1 MQLFEEKIDR
11 LLSAPLYGQPPSEK
25 QASLLDLFRDELD
38 YACER
43 HAGYKNYVEH
53 WSSNYRSA
61 GKVADLP
68 FLPVALLKTNPPL
81 SLVGG
86 DEIKKTLTSSA
97 TTSQV
102 PSRVV
107 LDAATARRTA
117 KGIVSIVRDFIGSA
131 RRPYLV
137 VDSQDFMGGNTLGA
151 RGAAIHGL
159 QPFASQTAWCLS
171 PSSSSELRLDLDRLK
186 AFSKDHQDAEVLV
199 YGFTSILWS
208 YLIKPLLAENICLN
222 LPKARI
228 LHSGGWKR
236 LQDQAVEKSEFNQQ
250 LGRVF
255 GCSADRVTD
264 FYGMVES
271 VGVIYPD
278 CIEGNKHA
286 PAFSDVIVRNPLTL
300 EPVAAGESGV
310 VQVCNVLPTSFPGHL
325 LLTEDMAHVIAYDGC
340 PCGRR
345 GISFRFAGR
354 IPKAELRGCG
364 NIQNKRTPGNERVSR
379 DRIETSESK

>member
-1 MQLFEEKIDR
+1 MPPFEDKIDR
-11 LLSAPLYGQPPSEK
+11 LLSAPLYDQPPREK
-25 QASLLDLFRDELD
+25 QASLLDIFRDELD

-53 WSSNYRSA
+53 WPRNYRSA
-61 GKVADLP
+61 GNVADLP
-68 FLPVALLKTNPPL
+68 FLPVALLKANPPL
-81 SLVGG
+81 SLIAGH
-86 DEIKKTLTSSA
+86 EIKKTLTSSA
-97 TTSQV
+97 TTSQL

-137 VDSQDFMGGNTLGA
+137 VDTPDFMGGNTLGA
-151 RGAAIHGL
+151 RAAAIQGL
-159 QPFASQTAWCLS
+159 QPFASQTTWCLS
-171 PSSSSELRLDLDRLK
+171 LSSHGELTLDVDRLK
-186 AFSKDHQDAEVLV
+186 TFVKDHREAEVLV
-199 YGFTSILWS
+199 YGFTFILWS
-208 YLIKPLLAENICLN
+208 CLIKPLLAENVCLD

-236 LQDQAVEKSEFNQQ
+236 LQDQAVEKSDFNGK
-250 LGRVF
+250 LARLF
-255 GCSADRVTD
+255 GCSVDRVTD

-278 CIEGNKHA
+278 CGEGNKHA
-286 PAFSDVIVRNPLTL
+286 PAFSDVIVRHPLTL

-325 LLTEDMAHVIAYDGC
+325 LLTEDMAHVVAYDGC

-345 GISFRFAGR
+345 GVSFRFAGR
-354 IPKAELRGCG
+354 IPRAELRGCG
-364 NIQNKRTPGNERVSR
+364 NIQSKRALAIDERNEMSG
-379 DRIETSESK
+379 SK